1 MQQHGRKE
9 VDQETI
15 DAMSV
20 DVDAKRGNA
29 ADGDVM
35 ADYDG
40 FLEMRKKDRNMQ
52 RNTMMSQ
59 VDKLVKTLHS
69 DIDRMLESEKRKR
82 RADQQSKGGEN
93 S

>member
-1 MQQHGRKE
+1 MMQQHGRKE

-20 DVDAKRGNA
+20 DVDARRGNA

-52 RNTMMSQ
+52 RNTMMS
-59 VDKLVKTLHS
+59 
-69 DIDRMLESEKRKR
+69 
-82 RADQQSKGGEN
+82 
-93 S
+93 